1 MSNDLKEITKPT
13 KDEQEIAIESHPKLI
28 EALKNLK
35 SPFPEIGIQ
44 ETEDK
49 IKIPLKLLKLLAKIL
64 EVTSQGK
71 PFSIV
76 PIATELTT
84 QSAADFLGCS
94 RPHLIK
100 LLEQG
105 DIAFKKIGKHRRI
118 LFEDLAKYKRK
129 KKKEQEQLLIEIMK
143 ADEETGLYDT

>member
-1 MSNDLKEITKPT
+1 MSNQLKNITKPT
-13 KDEQEIAIESHPKLI
+13 KLEQQIAIESYPILTR
-28 EALKNLK
+28 ALKGLK
-35 SPFPEIGIQ
+35 SPFPEIEIE
-44 ETEDK
+44 ETGNK

-76 PIATELTT
+76 PVATELTT
-84 QSAADFLGCS
+84 QAAADFLGCS

-100 LLEQG
+100 ILESG
-105 DIAFKKIGKHRRI
+105 EIEFKKIGKHRRI
-118 LFEDLAKYKRK
+118 LFEDLVAYKQE

-143 ADEETGLYDT
+143 ADQESGLYDA